1 MPSEEITGNT
11 QRIPKKRGPK
21 PKPIEE
27 RPYKQPK
34 PISRV
39 QRSYSRERKIEVI
52 LYLLHHRIQDDQN
65 RRIRSGESRIG
76 APGATGAT
84 GATETTETTETTEP
98 ADSTGITYRAPT
110 YHEASAHFKIP
121 ATTIAA
127 WWKQKDKITSQE
139 ATAEKEKR

>member
-1 MPSEEITGNT
+1 MPSEEISGNT

-21 PKPIEE
+21 PKPLEE

-39 QRSYSRERKIEVI
+39 QRSYSRERKVEVI
-52 LYLLHHRIQDDQN
+52 LYLLHHRVQDDQN
-65 RRIRSGESRIG
+65 RRIRAGESRIG
-76 APGATGAT
+76 A
-84 GATETTETTETTEP
+84 TEP
-98 ADSTGITYRAPT
+98 TEPTQPTDSTGVTYRAPT

-127 WWKQKDKITSQE
+127 WWKQKDKITNQE
-139 ATAEKEKR
+139 AAAEKEKR